1 MHSPSRLV
9 HYQATKYS
17 KQASISILYHFK
29 HVIAVWANE
38 NAVSDDYESPSS
50 DDRRIPFSCDL
61 DNGENVHIY
70 SDVIAF

>member
-1 MHSPSRLV
+1 M
-9 HYQATKYS
+9 
-17 KQASISILYHFK
+17 
-29 HVIAVWANE
+29 IAVWGNE
-38 NAVSDDYESPSS
+38 NAVSDDYESPLS